1 MNLFAVILLIV
12 LLLALFGGGY
22 AGWGAAPRWPY
33 GNYPNYYLAGSLVW
47 LILAVVL
54 ALILAGQL

>member
-1 MNLFAVILLIV
+1 MSLLTLILIV
-12 LLLALFGGGY
+12 LLVAALVGGGY
-22 AGWGAAPRWPY
+22 TGWGAAPRWPY

-47 LILAVVL
+47 LIIAVVL